1 MYSKLIITNIGI
13 KILFRFLIAYIYHQ
27 KTQIMHFKFFYP
39 HNKHLHLPFFS
50 YFCHTYKSNINIM
63 SNQKTTLNVQSETGK
78 LEAVLL
84 HYPGAE
90 VENMTPKNA
99 QRALYSDILNLSIA
113 QKEYEQLYGVL
124 NKHSEVFEIQKLLT
138 ELLKDDVQKELLV
151 RKICMTENAMS
162 YFDFLMQ
169 LPAIELARVLIEG
182 LPAKIESLTEFLK
195 DDFYALFPL
204 YNFYFTR
211 DPGVA
216 IGNNLLVCNM
226 ANKVRARESYIID
239 AIFSSGMFFDA
250 KIINANNFVGDKS
263 LPTHIEGGDVL
274 IVNEDIL
281 LIGNGTRTSSQAI
294 DSLIAN
300 LCTNKSGRKHIIVQ
314 QLPHSPESFIH
325 LDMIFTLLDTNIA
338 MVYKPLI
345 LENNPYKTV
354 HIQIDNGKVYKIST
368 VTNIITALKN
378 LDVDIRP
385 IICGGNADEWDQER
399 EQWHSGANF
408 LSIAPGK
415 VMSYARNVHTLEEL
429 SKNGFEITSA
439 WDVINDKYDL
449 NSSGKCVITIDGSE
463 LPRGGGG
470 ARCMTMPL
478 RRS

>member
-1 MYSKLIITNIGI
+1 MD
-13 KILFRFLIAYIYHQ
+13 
-27 KTQIMHFKFFYP
+27 
-39 HNKHLHLPFFS
+39 
-50 YFCHTYKSNINIM
+50 
-63 SNQKTTLNVQSETGK
+63 NQKTVLNVQSEIGK

-124 NKHSEVFEIQKLLT
+124 KKHAQVFEIRNLLT
-138 ELLKDDVQKELLV
+138 NLLEDSVQKEVLL
-151 RKICMTENAMS
+151 RKICITENAMR
-162 YFDFLMQ
+162 YLDFLM
-169 LPAIELARVLIEG
+169 ELSPKDLTRILIEG
-182 LPAKIESLTEFLK
+182 LPTKVDSLTEFLK
-195 DDFYALFPL
+195 DDFYALLPL

-211 DPGVA
+211 DPSVT
-216 IGNNLLVCNM
+216 IGNNLLICNM
-226 ANKVRARESYIID
+226 ANKVRARESFIINAIFSNTKNFDTSIID
-239 AIFSSGMFFDA
+239 AG
-250 KIINANNFVGDKS
+250 NFVGDGVS
-263 LPTHIEGGDVL
+263 EMNIEGGDVL
-274 IVNEDIL
+274 IVNKDVLI
-281 LIGNGTRTSSQAI
+281 IGNGSRTSSQAI
-294 DSLIAN
+294 DILIAN
-300 LCTNKSGRKHIIVQ
+300 LCKSQEGRKHIIVQ

-325 LDMIFTLLDTNIA
+325 LDMVFTLLDTNTA

-345 LENNPYKTV
+345 LDNTPYKTV
-354 HIQIDNGKVYKIST
+354 HIQIDNGKVSKIST
-368 VTNIITALKN
+368 ATNISAALKK
-378 LDVDIRP
+378 LGIDLKTIT
-385 IICGGNADEWDQER
+385 CGGNADEWDQER

-439 WDVINDKYDL
+439 WDVINDKFDVAAAK
-449 NSSGKCVITIDGSE
+449 KCVITIDGSE

-478 RRS
+478 RRADVEK